1 MEGILLVGKFTDN
14 FRTINRCLIGKY
26 EIRSCLKQL
35 SMIEGLVQKK
45 EPELIALV
53 LDEDEEKEK
62 PKRKKLMH
70 LAPTRTV
77 LEEQDYPTNNRLK
90 QVLAAFGRPGPM
102 HEGGQELV

>member
-1 MEGILLVGKFTDN
+1 MDFCKGMIVRSRAGRDADRWCVVIGLEEN
-14 FRTINRCLIGKY
+14 FA
-26 EIRSCLKQL
+26 
-35 SMIEGLVQKK
+35 
-45 EPELIALV
+45 LIADGDLRP
-53 LDEDEEKEK
+53 LEK
-62 PKRKKLMH
+62 PIRKKLMH

>member
-1 MEGILLVGKFTDN
+1 MNFCKGMIVRSRAGRDAGRWCVIVGLEEN
-14 FRTINRCLIGKY
+14 FAR
-26 EIRSCLKQL
+26 
-35 SMIEGLVQKK
+35 
-45 EPELIALV
+45 IADGDLRP
-53 LDEDEEKEK
+53 LEK

-70 LAPTRTV
+70 LASTHTV

>member
-1 MEGILLVGKFTDN
+1 MDFCKGMIVRSRAGRDAGRWCVIVGLEEN
-14 FRTINRCLIGKY
+14 FA
-26 EIRSCLKQL
+26 
-35 SMIEGLVQKK
+35 
-45 EPELIALV
+45 LIADGDLRS
-53 LDEDEEKEK
+53 LEK

>member
-1 MEGILLVGKFTDN
+1 MDFCKGMIVRSRAGRDADRWCVVIGLEEN
-14 FRTINRCLIGKY
+14 FA
-26 EIRSCLKQL
+26 
-35 SMIEGLVQKK
+35 
-45 EPELIALV
+45 LIADGDLRP
-53 LDEDEEKEK
+53 LEK

>member
-1 MEGILLVGKFTDN
+1 MIVRSRAGRDAGRWCVVIGLEEN
-14 FRTINRCLIGKY
+14 FA
-26 EIRSCLKQL
+26 
-35 SMIEGLVQKK
+35 
-45 EPELIALV
+45 LIADGDLRP
-53 LDEDEEKEK
+53 LEK

>member
-1 MEGILLVGKFTDN
+1 MDFCKGMIVRSRAGRDAGRWCVIVGLEEN
-14 FRTINRCLIGKY
+14 FAQVADGDLRPL
-26 EIRSCLKQL
+26 
-35 SMIEGLVQKK
+35 
-45 EPELIALV
+45 
-53 LDEDEEKEK
+53 EK

-70 LAPTRTV
+70 LAPTHTV

>member
-1 MEGILLVGKFTDN
+1 MDFCKGMIVRSRAGRDAGRWCVIIGLEEN
-14 FRTINRCLIGKY
+14 FA
-26 EIRSCLKQL
+26 
-35 SMIEGLVQKK
+35 
-45 EPELIALV
+45 LIADGDLRS
-53 LDEDEEKEK
+53 LEK

>member
-1 MEGILLVGKFTDN
+1 MDLCKGMIVRSRAGRDAGRWCVIVGLEEN
-14 FRTINRCLIGKY
+14 FA
-26 EIRSCLKQL
+26 
-35 SMIEGLVQKK
+35 
-45 EPELIALV
+45 LIADGDLRS
-53 LDEDEEKEK
+53 LEK

>member
-1 MEGILLVGKFTDN
+1 MDFCKGMIVRSRAGRDAGRWCVIVGLEEN
-14 FRTINRCLIGKY
+14 FAR
-26 EIRSCLKQL
+26 
-35 SMIEGLVQKK
+35 
-45 EPELIALV
+45 IADGDLRP
-53 LDEDEEKEK
+53 LEK

-90 QVLAAFGRPGPM
+90 QVLAAFGRPGPK